1 MDFFHKL
8 YIVFVN
14 SVVFKYL
21 NFGIVKF
28 IFLMKIKFLGKGII
42 DSINK
47 MYYEK
52 TLVGWVK
59 YYINIGGKSGEW
71 FDSGIKKNM

>member
-1 MDFFHKL
+1 MTFFHKL

-52 TLVGWVK
+52 TLVG
-59 YYINIGGKSGEW
+59 
-71 FDSGIKKNM
+71 